1 MNIDPTV
8 LIPLPVVIPL
18 VAAGLTLVT
27 SRLAWIQRAI
37 SGTALGLVVAV
48 SAALVWLT
56 DHGDPM
62 AMVVGNWSVTEGIVL
77 IVDRL
82 SALMLLVST
91 VVTLGVMLFS
101 AGRGISSDD
110 DEHDGEAPLPIFHP
124 TLLVLSAGVST
135 TFLTGDLFHMYV
147 GFEMLLFASFV
158 LLTLGGTQ
166 DRVRAGI
173 NYVLVN
179 LLSSMV
185 FLTAIGMVYAAT
197 GTVNLARLA
206 QRLPLLS
213 EDTQLALQLML
224 LLGFSI
230 KAAVFPMSAWL
241 PDSYPTASAPVTAV
255 FAGLLTKVGVYAI
268 LRTQTLLFPG
278 DRVQTMLLVAAVLT
292 MLVGILGAVAQDD
305 IKRILSYTLVSHIG
319 YMLFGIALGNQAG
332 VSAAIFYVVH
342 HILVQTTLFLVTGLV
357 ELRAGSTSL
366 KSLGGLIGIAP
377 LTSLLYFIPAMNLS
391 GIPPL
396 SGFLGK
402 VGLIQAGV
410 EQGSPLA
417 YVVIGGALLT
427 SLITL
432 YAMARVWA
440 RAFWRDPVEEA
451 PQAPQKITAGVIIP
465 TALLVACT
473 MSLTV
478 FAGPLYRM
486 TDAAAL
492 ALLERTPYITA
503 VLGL

>member
-1 MNIDPTV
+1 M
-8 LIPLPVVIPL
+8 
-18 VAAGLTLVT
+18 
-27 SRLAWIQRAI
+27 
-37 SGTALGLVVAV
+37 
-48 SAALVWLT
+48 
-56 DHGDPM
+56 
-62 AMVVGNWSVTEGIVL
+62 
-77 IVDRL
+77 
-82 SALMLLVST
+82 
-91 VVTLGVMLFS
+91 
-101 AGRGISSDD
+101 
-110 DEHDGEAPLPIFHP
+110 
-124 TLLVLSAGVST
+124 ST

-206 QRLPLLS
+206 QRLPPLLS

-241 PDSYPTASAPVTAV
+241 PDSYPTASAPGHRGVRRPAHQGRGVRDPAYPDPAV
-255 FAGLLTKVGVYAI
+255 P
-268 LRTQTLLFPG
+268 PG

-332 VSAAIFYVVH
+332 GVSAAIFYVVH

-377 LTSLLYFIPAMNLS
+377 PLTSLLYFIPPAMNLS

-402 VGLIQAGV
+402 VGLIQAG
-410 EQGSPLA
+410 GRA
-417 YVVIGGALLT
+417 GG
-427 SLITL
+427 
-432 YAMARVWA
+432 RH
-440 RAFWRDPVEEA
+440 WR
-451 PQAPQKITAGVIIP
+451 TW
-465 TALLVACT
+465 
-473 MSLTV
+473 
-478 FAGPLYRM
+478 
-486 TDAAAL
+486 
-492 ALLERTPYITA
+492 
-503 VLGL
+503 